1 VTRFLSGLP
10 FVAVFALGCLFMV
23 LGFWETLAI
32 WTRRVPTIS
41 TMTASAWSGVAL
53 GWKVVIL
60 FAAGVVLGALL
71 VHFTGWKPLPGTQV

>member
-1 VTRFLSGLP
+1 VTRFLAGLP
-10 FVAVFALGCLFMV
+10 FVAVFALGMLFVV
-23 LGFWETLAI
+23 LGAWEAIAI